1 MSLVWRVPRG
11 ESLFSIKRTR
21 QHSLGLQNCSRTN
34 HKTSGEMLFGQRRPT
49 RRCAIMHSS
58 MFGENQKAYQQKH
71 FIPGVKDID
80 RRWWLG
86 FFGLLCKPGNLAFI
100 ECIVKSSVYQSTIQ
114 QMWGHMLDNCSLVNV
129 TGQIC
134 NRIAEKDVQPSAWL
148 LRDLRGAVKKT
159 TETTP

>member
-1 MSLVWRVPRG
+1 
-11 ESLFSIKRTR
+11 
-21 QHSLGLQNCSRTN
+21 
-34 HKTSGEMLFGQRRPT
+34 
-49 RRCAIMHSS
+49 MHSS
-58 MFGENQKAYQQKH
+58 MFGENQKAYQQKP

-86 FFGLLCKPGNLAFI
+86 LFVCLLCKPGNLAVI
-100 ECIVKSSVYQSTIQ
+100 EWIVKSSVYQSTIQ

-148 LRDLRGAVKKT
+148 LRDLRRAVKNNRNNTVKHSGT
-159 TETTP
+159 KLLDNMNNIVNLITLSKLRSRSLIFSRN